1 MILHRNIRLP
11 LVLVALL
18 SAPVPGAQSADV
30 TTAPELKQSCCRN
43 DGADIARLHKIAE
56 RLYTQFKPKEAVAEL
71 QKIIRLDG
79 GNFEALVKLARAHID
94 IGDQIPE
101 DDTQGKDRRLKEYS
115 AAEDYARRAVK
126 VDPQST
132 WGYFW
137 IAAAVG
143 NIALVSPIAKQVDL
157 AGEIR
162 EQVEKAI
169 ALDPNNGSAYHIY
182 GLWHRKMAEI
192 GRASRVVAS
201 VLYGRSLPEG
211 SLEKSIDYFKKAVA
225 LNPSVIVSRLEL
237 ARSHVA
243 KEEWEPA
250 RVLLRSIPELRI
262 QFSDDAKHKQKAE
275 QLLEEI
281 KGR

>member
-1 MILHRNIRLP
+1 MILQRSILLP
-11 LVLVALL
+11 LLFVVLLP
-18 SAPVPGAQSADV
+18 APGRAAQSADV
-30 TTAPELKQSCCRN
+30 TTTPELKQSCCTN

-56 RLYTQFKPKEAVAEL
+56 RLYRQFKPKEAAAEL
-71 QKIIRLDG
+71 QKIIRLDAR
-79 GNFEALVKLARAHID
+79 NFEALVKLARAHID

-101 DDTQGKDRRLKEYS
+101 EAPDSKDRKIKEY
-115 AAEDYARRAVK
+115 AVAEDYARKAVK
-126 VDPQST
+126 VDSRST

-137 IAAAVG
+137 VAAAAG
-143 NIALVSPIAKQVDL
+143 NIAMVSPIAKQVEL

-162 EQVEKAI
+162 DQVEKAI

-201 VLYGRSLPEG
+201 MFYARALPSG
-211 SLEKSIDYFKKAVA
+211 SLEKSIEYFKKAVV
-225 LNPSVIVSRLEL
+225 LNPTVIVSRLEL

-250 RVLLRSIPELRI
+250 RALLRSIPDLPI

-281 KGR
+281 KDR

>member
-1 MILHRNIRLP
+1 MILHPNIRLP

-18 SAPVPGAQSADV
+18 SAPGPGAQSADV
-30 TTAPELKQSCCRN
+30 TAAPELQSCCRN

-79 GNFEALVKLARAHID
+79 RNFEALVKLARAHID

-101 DDTQGKDRRLKEYS
+101 DGPDSKDRKIKEY
-115 AAEDYARRAVK
+115 AVAEDYARKAVK
-126 VDPQST
+126 VNPHST
-132 WGYFW
+132 WGHFW
-137 IAAAVG
+137 VAAAAG
-143 NIALVSPIAKQVDL
+143 NIAMVSPVSKQVEL
-157 AGEIR
+157 SGEIR
-162 EQVEKAI
+162 DQVEKAI
-169 ALDPNNGSAYHIY
+169 ALDPSNGSAYHIY

-192 GRASRVVAS
+192 GRASRAVAS
-201 VLYGRSLPEG
+201 VLYGRSLPSG
-211 SLEKSIDYFKKAVA
+211 SFEKSVDYFKKAVA
-225 LNPSVIVSRLEL
+225 LNPTVIISRLEL

-250 RVLLRSIPELRI
+250 RALLKSIPAMAI

-281 KGR
+281 KDR

>member
-18 SAPVPGAQSADV
+18 SAPGPGAQSADV
-30 TTAPELKQSCCRN
+30 TTAPELQSCCRN

-79 GNFEALVKLARAHID
+79 RNFEALVKLARAHID

-101 DDTQGKDRRLKEYS
+101 DGPDSKDRKIKEY
-115 AAEDYARRAVK
+115 AVAEDYARKAVK
-126 VDPQST
+126 VDSHST
-132 WGYFW
+132 WGHFW
-137 IAAAVG
+137 VAAAAG
-143 NIALVSPIAKQVDL
+143 NIAMVSPVSKQVEL

-162 EQVEKAI
+162 DQVEKAI
-169 ALDPNNGSAYHIY
+169 ALDPSNGSAYHIY

-192 GRASRVVAS
+192 GRASRAAAS
-201 VLYGRSLPEG
+201 VLYGRSLPSG
-211 SLEKSIDYFKKAVA
+211 SFEKSIDYFKKAVA
-225 LNPSVIVSRLEL
+225 LNPTVIVSRLEL

-250 RVLLRSIPELRI
+250 RALLRSIPAMAI

-281 KGR
+281 KDR

>member
-18 SAPVPGAQSADV
+18 SAPGPGAQSADV
-30 TTAPELKQSCCRN
+30 TTAPELQSCCRN

-79 GNFEALVKLARAHID
+79 RNFEALVKLARAHID

-101 DDTQGKDRRLKEYS
+101 DGPDSKDRKIKEY
-115 AAEDYARRAVK
+115 AVAEDYARKAVK
-126 VDPQST
+126 VDSHST
-132 WGYFW
+132 WGHFW
-137 IAAAVG
+137 VAAAAG
-143 NIALVSPIAKQVDL
+143 NIAMVSPVSKQVEL

-162 EQVEKAI
+162 DQVEKAI

-192 GRASRVVAS
+192 GRASRRWLRCFTA
-201 VLYGRSLPEG
+201 VLCLAGHSKNRSNT
-211 SLEKSIDYFKKAVA
+211 SKK
-225 LNPSVIVSRLEL
+225 RW
-237 ARSHVA
+237 R
-243 KEEWEPA
+243 
-250 RVLLRSIPELRI
+250 
-262 QFSDDAKHKQKAE
+262 
-275 QLLEEI
+275 
-281 KGR
+281 